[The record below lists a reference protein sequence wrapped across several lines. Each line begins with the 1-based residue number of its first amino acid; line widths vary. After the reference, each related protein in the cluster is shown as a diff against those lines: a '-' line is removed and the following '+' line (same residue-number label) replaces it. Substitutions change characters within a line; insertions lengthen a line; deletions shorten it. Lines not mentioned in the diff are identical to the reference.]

1 MSGLVARLCFLGMA
15 ASLCA
20 VNAHA
25 DDTAGVPLPGDART
39 ELDAA
44 IQAFLDGDTADA
56 KTRLQGLL
64 ARGPELDAPI
74 RRDALAYLGDILLT
88 EDGPSAA
95 RNVLE
100 ALLDE
105 DAGYRMDPI
114 KHPPE
119 VCAFFEDLRLS
130 RIPVA
135 PPPTRIEPA
144 KPRPFPYLALL
155 PGGVYYYT
163 DRKPV
168 TGVIV
173 GGLQVG
179 ALVTNV
185 VLYSQIQNHAL
196 VPRDDPEAEAE
207 FNRLVVGADVAAAA
221 AWLSWIVPATIEV
234 GRWAT
239 PTRVQVGVGPGS
251 VVLTGQF

>member
-1 MSGLVARLCFLGMA
+1 MSGLVARLLLLGMA
-15 ASLCA
+15 ASLLAPTARAEDIAA
-20 VNAHA
+20 V
-25 DDTAGVPLPGDART
+25 TPPGDART

-64 ARGPELDAPI
+64 ARGPELEAPI
-74 RRDALAYLGDILLT
+74 RRDALAYLGDILFT
-88 EDGPSAA
+88 EDGAPAA

-105 DAGYRMDPI
+105 DGEYRMDPI

-135 PPPTRIEPA
+135 PPLKIEPP
-144 KPRPFPYLALL
+144 KRRPFPYLALL

-163 DRKPV
+163 DHKPV
-168 TGVIV
+168 TGVVV
-173 GGLQVG
+173 GGLQLG

-196 VPRDDPEAEAE
+196 VPRDDPDAEAE
-207 FNRLVVGADVAAAA
+207 FNRLVAGADIAAAA
-221 AWLSWIVPATIEV
+221 AWLSWIVPATVEV